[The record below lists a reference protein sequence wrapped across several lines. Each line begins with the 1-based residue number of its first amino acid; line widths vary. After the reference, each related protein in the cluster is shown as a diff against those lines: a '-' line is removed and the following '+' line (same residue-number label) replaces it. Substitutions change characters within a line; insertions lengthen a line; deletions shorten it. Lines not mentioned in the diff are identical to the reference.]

1 MRATVSL
8 FLSYAREDRAAA
20 DRVRDQ
26 LVGYC
31 EVFLD
36 ATSIPGGAEWEHAI
50 ESAVRNCKVFVP
62 MVSAASNQSSWVA
75 KESLLALS
83 IGVPIVPLLLSG
95 TLPLRLIDRQF
106 IDFRGGFDAGV
117 ADLLSALA
125 VYFGPVRRSHE
136 AVDRLIAMAI
146 RAHISGDIRAANAL
160 VEQFVGPESDLA
172 SSGYSFWRKLQ
183 ATLDTN
189 LAESVGP
196 RLSVMETTR
205 RIRDDDYPDGTG
217 YEWTLEIKGASDELD
232 TIDSVRYTLHPT
244 FQSPPQK
251 VRAREIGFKLTRV
264 GWGTFTVAIRIEFID
279 HTAIDCEYALTF
291 AAEHEAL
298 LVQS

>member
-1 MRATVSL
+1 MICSTEKRFFFTASPWPRRAGLCRSPHSPAGPKNPEPLTV
-8 FLSYAREDRAAA
+8 
-20 DRVRDQ
+20 
-26 LVGYC
+26 
-31 EVFLD
+31 
-36 ATSIPGGAEWEHAI
+36 
-50 ESAVRNCKVFVP
+50 
-62 MVSAASNQSSWVA
+62 
-75 KESLLALS
+75 
-83 IGVPIVPLLLSG
+83 LLSG
-95 TLPLRLIDRQF
+95 SLPLRLIDLQF

-117 ADLLSALA
+117 ADLLSALT

-136 AVDRLIAMAI
+136 AVDRLIATAI

-172 SSGYSFWRKLQ
+172 SSSYWFWRKLQ
-183 ATLDTN
+183 STLETN
-189 LAESVGP
+189 FAESVGP

-205 RIRDDDYPDGTG
+205 RIRDNDYPDGIG

-244 FQSPPQK
+244 FQSSPQK
-251 VRAREIGFKLTRV
+251 IRAREIGFKLTRV
-264 GWGTFTVAIRIEFID
+264 GWGTFTVGIQIEFID